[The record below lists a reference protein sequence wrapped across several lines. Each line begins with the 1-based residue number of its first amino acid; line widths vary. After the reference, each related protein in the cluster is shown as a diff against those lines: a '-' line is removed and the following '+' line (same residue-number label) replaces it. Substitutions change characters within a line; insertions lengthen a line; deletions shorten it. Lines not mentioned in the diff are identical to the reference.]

1 MSGSRR
7 NALLTLLAALVA
19 GGASFHF
26 DNFWALIVSVAV
38 VFWALAMF
46 LPTMDAGWRFRLGF
60 VWAVAV
66 FSFVSVWPTVS
77 RMSHG
82 KVPVPAYI
90 DQRIHFGVVKGLDLQ
105 GGMRLVYTV
114 EVEEAIR
121 DKRDHFAEDMRHD
134 LAVAYGFQSGDG
146 IMSRET
152 LAKLE
157 EKLHVSTPVADSAQI
172 RIKFTDAG
180 DIAGKID
187 ERFRNKFLRE
197 MGQQANPDP
206 AELVFK
212 IKAEEE
218 TKVRERAVAQAKDT
232 VGRRVDEL
240 GLREAS
246 VTVRDEDII
255 IEVPGQD
262 QKAFEEIKEIIR
274 KTARLE
280 FKMVDDETDFFA
292 KVKDSE
298 LPEGEGLSIWQE
310 NAPAGPKRTV
320 QTHYARMIK
329 RDNESM
335 LECKER
341 FKAWV
346 RGLDVPDDHQVG
358 YERVLETDEDTLTQT
373 ETGWRTLYLFARADV
388 TGDYITDASVPP
400 PDTSNGGSQY
410 YVALAFSPTGADRFE
425 EVTGANVGRRF
436 AIILD
441 EVIDSA
447 PRIQTKIAGGRAT
460 ITMGGGDARQQLE
473 NAKKLEL
480 VLRSGALPAPITPSN
495 ETLIGPTLGQDAI
508 GKGVT
513 GAAVGS
519 LFVLVFMAVYY
530 RGSGLVADLAVIFN
544 FVIQLAILASF
555 SATMTLPGIAGLA
568 LTLGVAVDA
577 NVLINERI
585 REELRAGR
593 SVRAAVEAG
602 YDKSFTAILDGHIT
616 VLISGLILAQYGT
629 GPVKG
634 FAITLIVGIVASLF
648 TGVFCTRIVFDWWA
662 RGLKVK
668 QLSVGI
674 KV

>member
-146 IMSRET
+146 IMSRDT

-346 RGLDVPDDHQVG
+346 RGLNVPDDHQVG

>member
-1 MSGSRR
+1 MNPSRR
-7 NALLTLLAALVA
+7 NALLAFLAAVASGAAAYHFNHFWAVITAVAAALWALAAL
-19 GGASFHF
+19 
-26 DNFWALIVSVAV
+26 
-38 VFWALAMF
+38 
-46 LPTMDAGWRFRLGF
+46 LPTMDTGWRLRLGF
-60 VWAVAV
+60 VWAVAT
-66 FSFVSVWPTVS
+66 FAFVAVWPTIS

-90 DQRIHFGVVKGLDLQ
+90 DHNIHFGVVKGLDLQ

-121 DKRDHFAEDMRHD
+121 DKRDHFADDMRHD
-134 LAVAYGFQSGDG
+134 LAVAYAFQTGDG
-146 IMSRET
+146 LLSRE
-152 LAKLE
+152 AQNKLE
-157 EKLHVSTPVADSAQI
+157 EKLHISTPAADSAQL
-172 RIKFTDAG
+172 RIKFKDAA
-180 DIAGKID
+180 DIEGKID
-187 ERFRNKFLRE
+187 ERFRTKFTRE
-197 MGQQANPDP
+197 MTQQASSDP
-206 AELVFK
+206 SELVFK

-218 TKVRERAVAQAKDT
+218 SRVRERAVAQAKET
-232 VGRRVDEL
+232 IGRRVDEL

-262 QKAFEEIKEIIR
+262 QKAFDEIKEIIR

-298 LPEGEGLSIWQE
+298 LPEGEGISIWQE
-310 NAPAGPKRTV
+310 NAPAGPKKTV

-329 RDNESM
+329 RDNETM
-335 LECKER
+335 AQCKER

-346 RGLDVPDDHQVG
+346 ATLGVPDDHQVG
-358 YERVLETDEDTLTQT
+358 YERVLDTDEESLAQT
-373 ETGWRTLYLFARADV
+373 EMGWRTLYLFSRADV
-388 TGDYITDASVPP
+388 TGDYITDASVPA

-410 YVALAFSPTGADRFE
+410 FVALSFSPTGADRFE

-460 ITMGGGDARQQLE
+460 ITMGGGDARTQLE

-480 VLRSGALPAPITPSN
+480 VLRSGALPAPIVPSN
-495 ETLIGPTLGQDAI
+495 ETLIGPTLGEDAI
-508 GKGVT
+508 GNGVK
-513 GAAVGS
+513 GAAIGS
-519 LFVLVFMAVYY
+519 AFVLAFMIIYY
-530 RGSGLVADLAVIFN
+530 RGSGVVANLAVVFN

-568 LTLGVAVDA
+568 LTLGVAIDA

-602 YDKSFTAILDGHIT
+602 YDKSFTAILDGHVT

-634 FAITLIVGIVASLF
+634 FAITLIVGIIASLF

-668 QLSVGI
+668 HLSVGI

>member
-1 MSGSRR
+1 MSSSRR
-7 NALLTLLAALVA
+7 NSLLLALASIGVAYLFFRAESFWGIVCSALVA
-19 GGASFHF
+19 V
-26 DNFWALIVSVAV
+26 WALIT
-38 VFWALAMF
+38 M
-46 LPTMDAGWRFRLGF
+46 LPVMDAGWRSKVGF
-60 VWAVAV
+60 VTCVALV
-66 FSFVSVWPTVS
+66 TGLVLWPLADS
-77 RMSHG
+77 MSGG
-82 KVPVPAYI
+82 KIACPSYVRDNI
-90 DQRIHFGVVKGLDLQ
+90 DFGIAPGLDLR

-346 RGLDVPDDHQVG
+346 RGLNVPDDHQVG

-495 ETLIGPTLGQDAI
+495 ETLI
-508 GKGVT
+508 
-513 GAAVGS
+513 
-519 LFVLVFMAVYY
+519 
-530 RGSGLVADLAVIFN
+530 
-544 FVIQLAILASF
+544 
-555 SATMTLPGIAGLA
+555 
-568 LTLGVAVDA
+568 
-577 NVLINERI
+577 
-585 REELRAGR
+585 
-593 SVRAAVEAG
+593 
-602 YDKSFTAILDGHIT
+602 
-616 VLISGLILAQYGT
+616 
-629 GPVKG
+629 
-634 FAITLIVGIVASLF
+634 
-648 TGVFCTRIVFDWWA
+648 
-662 RGLKVK
+662 
-668 QLSVGI
+668 
-674 KV
+674 